1 MKKYLLTG
9 MAAIMFCGVF
19 TSCSRDTDF
28 GQTKQQQIQETY
40 EEAFISRFGTPSPN
54 LDWGFGERTTAATRA
69 LNLPL
74 EGTSWI
80 RNTPKARTRGTT
92 TVKVSGEWYYSIPA
106 NFNPTDGQ
114 TVEVKG
120 IDENGNE
127 RVFGILTFHGTN
139 GTASV
144 FDNSKYSPL
153 EYYVTR
159 KAISFT
165 SYCNISQAY
174 FKMDGDYA
182 PFLWTDNGTPI
193 SQYGATYDG
202 QTTSKNGETNLSGMV
217 QAGHTYRVEYP
228 SQNLK
233 FWGFKVAHY
242 GDLTIE
248 APNNGGDNNGGNN
261 NGGDNNGGNNNGGD
275 NNGGDN
281 NGGDNNGG
289 DNNGGDNN
297 GGDNNGGDTDT
308 SSTTTIIDNG
318 TTTCTVTDDF
328 PVRFTKDYF
337 DAIQANMP
345 EWGPTTGSKNYEF
358 VSNGPFEFS
367 VIFSCTS
374 AHDEIGYYYYDPNTQ
389 TVAERTEVRFVEDM
403 QYPGN
408 YYRIVRS
415 YTDDYLPGA
424 QDGYGIWNWGDVSAV
439 KAKVFTI
446 DVPEGYRVG
455 FWIDNPDWPR
465 FYSNQAL
472 NPDQEYYSAVVDL
485 DANTFLVG
493 LEDWYKGD
501 NDCNDIIISV
511 KKGTTPP
518 DVIIPDSYYEEIR
531 VMAED
536 LSVDQSTDF
545 DFNDIVFDVRRYT
558 KVIDNHSVGDVE
570 VVLLA
575 AGGTLPL
582 YILSVDDDH
591 EVHKLFGVDQYTM
604 VNTNASHRGYKGKD
618 NARPVTIPVPNP
630 QGTTI
635 GEIARN
641 IPVYVIK
648 NGETC
653 TLSAPNPTEG
663 IASKIGVGTDY
674 EWCDER
680 QDIDDKFHLAEDGTS
695 LFTEWVTGEYP
706 EGDWYRFA
714 KARIADY
721 RAAKEAANNST
732 NP

>member
-9 MAAIMFCGVF
+9 MAAMMFCGVF

-40 EEAFISRFGTPSPN
+40 EEAFISRFGNPSPN
-54 LDWGFGERTTAATRA
+54 QDWGFGERTTAATRA

-74 EGTSWI
+74 EGQSWI
-80 RNTPKARTRGTT
+80 CDTPKAGTRGTT
-92 TVKVSGEWYYSIPA
+92 TVQLHGEWYYKIPA

-120 IDENGNE
+120 TDVNGNE
-127 RVFGILTFHGTN
+127 ITFGVLTFHGSN

-144 FDNSKYSPL
+144 AETRDPYN
-153 EYYVTR
+153 YYVTR

-165 SYCNISQAY
+165 AYCNVSGAY
-174 FKMDGDYA
+174 IQMDGPWA
-182 PFLWTDNGTPI
+182 PFLWTDDGTPI
-193 SQYGATYDG
+193 TKNGTTFNG
-202 QTTSKNGETNLSGMV
+202 QGQNSSKNGMTDLSGMLQV
-217 QAGHTYRVEYP
+217 GHTYRMEYP
-228 SQNLK
+228 GQDQNIK
-233 FWGFKVAHY
+233 FWGIKLQHY
-242 GDLTIE
+242 SE
-248 APNNGGDNNGGNN
+248 ATYGEPTNNS
-261 NGGDNNGGNNNGGD
+261 
-275 NNGGDN
+275 
-281 NGGDNNGG
+281 
-289 DNNGGDNN
+289 
-297 GGDNNGGDTDT
+297 
-308 SSTTTIIDNG
+308 SSTTTIINNG

-328 PVRFTKDYF
+328 PVRFTEDYF
-337 DAIQANMP
+337 MAIKQNMP

-358 VSNGPFEFS
+358 VSKGPFEFS

-374 AHDEIGYYYYDPNTQ
+374 AADEIGYYYYDPATQ
-389 TVAERTEVRFVEDM
+389 TIDQRTEVRFVENM

-424 QDGYGIWNWGDVSAV
+424 QDGYNIWNWGDVSAV

-446 DVPEGYRVG
+446 DVPVGYRVG
-455 FWIDNPDWPR
+455 FWIDNPDWVR
-465 FYSNQAL
+465 FYSNPAL

-518 DVIIPDSYYEEIR
+518 EIIIPETYYEEIR

-536 LSVDQSTDF
+536 LSVGQNTDF
-545 DFNDIVFDVRRYT
+545 DFNDIVFDVRRYI
-558 KVIDNHSVGDVE
+558 KVLNDHQVGDVE
-570 VVLLA
+570 IILQA

-582 YILSVDDDH
+582 YLFSVSDEN
-591 EVHKLFGVDQYTM
+591 EVHNLFNQANPDVTIDQYTM
-604 VNTNASHRGYKGKD
+604 VNTGAKGKGFKGVD
-618 NARPVTIPVPNP
+618 NANTVAIKVTNP
-630 QGTTI
+630 QGSTI

-641 IPVYVIK
+641 IPIYVIK
-648 NGETC
+648 DGETC
-653 TLSAPNPTEG
+653 EIKAPVPTEG

-674 EWCDER
+674 DWCAER
-680 QDIDDKFHLAEDGTS
+680 QDIDDKYHLAEDGTS
-695 LFTEWVTGEYP
+695 LFAEWVTGVYP

-714 KARIADY
+714 KAKIADY
-721 RAAKEAANNST
+721 KAAKAAAQAAANNAT